1 MQIRKIILDD
11 LPQLLDISRITFIEA
26 FAHQNNPDD
35 FNAYVNSAFTLQTL
49 ENELNTEG
57 VSFYFLEN
65 EDLKTI
71 GYFKTTANKSPL
83 HTSKPN
89 IEVDYDFD
97 NKKAVELDRI
107 YVISAY
113 HGKGAAQ
120 FMMDFI
126 IKDAQEKGTDFVW
139 LGVWE
144 HNPKAIK
151 FYQKYGFERFGT
163 HIFDVGNDP
172 QTDWM
177 MWCKL
182 GERVES
188 VVNSL

>member
-1 MQIRKIILDD
+1 MQIRKATLEDI
-11 LPQLLDISRITFIEA
+11 PQLVDISKNTFIEA

-57 VSFYFLEN
+57 VSFYFLEDKDH
-65 EDLKTI
+65 EKEPI
-71 GYFKTTANKSPL
+71 GYFKFTENKSPL
-83 HTSKPN
+83 DSSKPN
-89 IEVDYDFD
+89 IDIDFD
-97 NKKAVELDRI
+97 FLSTKSMELDRI
-107 YVISAY
+107 YILSSY

-120 FMMDFI
+120 LMMDFI
-126 IKDAQEKGTDFVW
+126 FFIAEEKSYDFIW

-151 FYQKYGFERFGT
+151 FYQKMGFEKFGT
-163 HIFDVGNDP
+163 HIFDIGDDP

-177 MWCKL
+177 MWRKIT
-182 GERVES
+182 
-188 VVNSL
+188 